1 MRAGS
6 RTIRSD
12 EESESEAALS
22 SAVELSVKSVR
33 STISGLML
41 EEGGRF
47 LFTKN
52 GDSDALSCA
61 ARRLA
66 RCLLEDNCGTKVTDS
81 SSLSTV
87 TISHEGVG
95 TEDGHIELDGASS
108 PGRCPSVAREGSRG
122 CDS

>member
-1 MRAGS
+1 M
-6 RTIRSD
+6 
-12 EESESEAALS
+12 
-22 SAVELSVKSVR
+22 KSVR
-33 STISGLML
+33 STISGLTL

-66 RCLLEDNCGTKVTDS
+66 RCLLEDDCGTKVTDS

-87 TISHEGVG
+87 TISHNGVG
-95 TEDGHIELDGASS
+95 TEDGRIELDGASS
-108 PGRCPSVAREGSRG
+108 PRGCPSETREGRRG